1 MRSFGNW
8 PCPSE
13 GRRGGTRRINPIPR
27 FPSLP
32 LLLLLK
38 SPMLF
43 SWVSKSR
50 PLLSLS
56 SLENKLLID
65 HGYLLKW
72 TSSLFPSYASYKQ
85 DELGRKS
92 VRSEGVSGRF
102 QNILSNGYIPCKYF
116 YAQSS
121 SGTYAQ
127 SRSCYTNSFSQIES
141 NSLLNAD
148 RAASDNDSITKYAA
162 TIQEILKSH
171 ESTSELESALNRFVP
186 SLGEDL
192 VVQVLRRHRSDWKL
206 ALSFFNWASTQQG
219 YAYGSRALNEML
231 DILGRMKQIKLMR
244 QMFDEIPK
252 ERGTSIINE
261 KTFSILLNRYAG
273 AHKVQEAIDMF
284 YKRKDYGFELD
295 MVAFQT
301 LLMSLCRYKHVEE
314 AEALFLKKQNEFP
327 PVIRSRNIIL
337 NGWCVLG
344 SLRDAKRFWNDII
357 SSKCQPDVVTYGI
370 FINSL
375 AKAGK
380 LGSAV
385 KLFTSM
391 QEKGSQPDVT
401 ICNCIIDALC
411 FKKRIPEALEI
422 FGEMGEPGCLPDVAT
437 YNSLI
442 KHLCKIRRM
451 EKVYELLDEM
461 EQKGCLPNTRTYSYI
476 LKMTKKPE
484 EVTDLL
490 YRMERTGCKIDG
502 DTYNLILNLYVQWKY
517 QSGIRYLWAEMERS
531 GLGPDQRS
539 YTIMIHGLHRQ
550 GKLDEA
556 LQFYSKMRSKGMI
569 PEPRT
574 RILIKAIFLKREKGS
589 DTSHDSS
596 STV

>member
-1 MRSFGNW
+1 MGW
-8 PCPSE
+8 K
-13 GRRGGTRRINPIPR
+13 I
-27 FPSLP
+27 
-32 LLLLLK
+32 
-38 SPMLF
+38 
-43 SWVSKSR
+43 
-50 PLLSLS
+50 
-56 SLENKLLID
+56 
-65 HGYLLKW
+65 
-72 TSSLFPSYASYKQ
+72 
-85 DELGRKS
+85 

-102 QNILSNGYIPCKYF
+102 QNILSNRYVPCKYF
-116 YAQSS
+116 YARSF
-121 SGTYAQ
+121 SGIYTQ
-127 SRSCYTNSFSQIES
+127 SRLCHIDSFSRIES

-148 RAASDNDSITKYAA
+148 RTASDNDSIAKYAA
-162 TIQEILKSH
+162 MIQEILKSH
-171 ESTSELESALNRFVP
+171 ESTSELESALNQFVP
-186 SLGEDL
+186 SLSEDL

-206 ALSFFNWASTQQG
+206 ALSFFNWASSQQG
-219 YAYGSRALNEML
+219 YAHGSRVFNEIL
-231 DILGRMKQIKLMR
+231 DILGRMKQIKRMS
-244 QMFDEIPK
+244 QVFDEIAK
-252 ERGTSIINE
+252 KRGISIINE

-273 AHKVQEAIDMF
+273 AHKLQEAIDMF

-314 AEALFLKKQNEFP
+314 AEVLFLKKQGEFP

-337 NGWCVLG
+337 SGWCVLG
-344 SLRDAKRFWNDII
+344 SLHDTKRFWNDII

-375 AKAGK
+375 TKAGK

-385 KLFTSM
+385 KLFASM
-391 QEKGSQPDVT
+391 RKEGCQPDVT

-411 FKKRIPEALEI
+411 FKKRIPEALQI
-422 FGEMGEPGCLPDVAT
+422 FGEMDEPGCHPDVAT

-476 LKMTKKPE
+476 LKTTKKSE

-490 YRMERTGCKIDG
+490 YRMVRTGCKIDG
-502 DTYNLILNLYVQWKY
+502 DTYNLILNLYMQWKY
-517 QSGIRYLWAEMERS
+517 QRGIQSVWAEMERS

-539 YTIMIHGLHRQ
+539 YTIMIHGLHKQ

-556 LQFYSKMRSKGMI
+556 FQYYSKMRSKGMI
-569 PEPRT
+569 PEQRT
-574 RILIKAIFLKREKGS
+574 RIIIKAIFLKRGKES
-589 DTSHDSS
+589 NTSHDSS
-596 STV
+596 SIV

>member
-1 MRSFGNW
+1 
-8 PCPSE
+8 
-13 GRRGGTRRINPIPR
+13 
-27 FPSLP
+27 
-32 LLLLLK
+32 
-38 SPMLF
+38 MLF
-43 SWVSKSR
+43 SRVSKSR
-50 PLLSLS
+50 PLFSPS
-56 SLENKLLID
+56 SFENKLLID
-65 HGYLLKW
+65 NCYLLKW
-72 TSSLFPSYASYKQ
+72 TSSLFPSSTSYKQ
-85 DELGRKS
+85 DELGRKIF
-92 VRSEGVSGRF
+92 RSEGVSGRI
-102 QNILSNGYIPCKYF
+102 QNILSNGYVPCKHF
-116 YAQSS
+116 YARSS
-121 SGTYAQ
+121 SGIYTS
-127 SRSCYTNSFSQIES
+127 SRLCHIDSFSQIER

-148 RAASDNDSITKYAA
+148 CQMHADRTASDNDSIIKYAA
-162 TIQEILKSH
+162 MIQEILKSH
-171 ESTSELESALNRFVP
+171 ESTSELESALNQFVP
-186 SLGEDL
+186 ILSEDL
-192 VVQVLRRHRSDWKL
+192 VVQVLQRHRSDWKL

-219 YAYGSRALNEML
+219 YAYGSRVLNEML
-231 DILGRMKQIKLMR
+231 DILGRMKRIKLMR
-244 QMFDEIPK
+244 QMFDEIAK
-252 ERGTSIINE
+252 ERGMCIINE

-314 AEALFLKKQNEFP
+314 AEALFLKKQGEFP

-357 SSKCQPDVVTYGI
+357 LSKCQPDVVTFGI

-375 AKAGK
+375 TKAGK

-385 KLFTSM
+385 NLFTSM
-391 QEKGSQPDVT
+391 RKKGCQPDVT

-422 FGEMGEPGCLPDVAT
+422 FGEMDEPGCRPDVAT

-451 EKVYELLDEM
+451 VKVYELLDEM

-476 LKMTKKPE
+476 FKTTKKPE
-484 EVTDLL
+484 EVIDLL
-490 YRMERTGCKIDG
+490 YRMVRTGCKIDG
-502 DTYNLILNLYVQWKY
+502 DTYNLLLNLFVQWKY
-517 QSGIRYLWAEMERS
+517 QRGIQSVWAEMERS

-539 YTIMIHGLHRQ
+539 YTIMIHGLQKQ

-556 LQFYSKMRSKGMI
+556 FQYYSKMRLKGMI
-569 PEPRT
+569 PERRT
-574 RILIKAIFLKREKGS
+574 RILIKAISLKRGQES
-589 DTSHDSS
+589 NTSHDSS
-596 STV
+596 STI